1 MKGIILPTDKYNE
14 FFTRYIKLH
23 QDVLNDIE
31 YCKMELTF
39 FLMVIIHIIKIQ
51 NWKN

>member
-1 MKGIILPTDKYNE
+1 MKDIILPTDKYNE

-31 YCKMELTF
+31 HERNRNY
-39 FLMVIIHIIKIQ
+39 
-51 NWKN
+51 ND